1 MIPKFILKLKWF
13 YFLYTFNRNYNWIIT
28 TLEGMLYLKNKLNGL
43 GIIGIKLGQYLYST
57 MDLPNNLK
65 KILEDFLSNNKPHS
79 LDETLCILN
88 NNNNNINISSI
99 DEKILGSGSLCQTHI
114 CYLNNYPNTKF
125 VLKVVH
131 PEVLKLDEE
140 IDIVEYILNKIS
152 YYYKI
157 NIDWVGFL
165 NSIRIQSDLTHE
177 ANNMEKFYNMYKDY
191 DKIEIPKL
199 IYKNK
204 YYIIM
209 SYCEGVHLNTL
220 DSESDLYI
228 SATNLI
234 SSCAFHSLYIYSIMH
249 GDLHYGNI
257 LVKPNGNIS
266 LIDFGL
272 CVENNS
278 IIDDDEENEI
288 MYTIQEFLYNKNLDT
303 FKKLINLF
311 LTEEQINN
319 FEVAKF
325 FQEYMIQIIKLRL
338 TNKNA
343 SEYSIVIKSLLITCN
358 KLGIFLNSNVV
369 LILSQLVIL
378 ESLAY
383 HTSHNG
389 YIYLRT
395 LSFMKKESFYMDKM
409 SAYINKFY
417 QLEYE
422 NERDNDV
429 KLLYP

>member
-1 MIPKFILKLKWF
+1 MISKIILKLKWF
-13 YFLYTFNRNYNWIIT
+13 YFLYTFNKNYNWIT
-28 TLEGMLYLKNKLNGL
+28 TTIEGMLYLKNKLNGL

-57 MDLPNNLK
+57 MDLSNNLK
-65 KILEDFLSNNKPHS
+65 KILEEFLSNNKTHS
-79 LDETLCILN
+79 LDETLSILN
-88 NNNNNINISSI
+88 NNNNIDDILSI
-99 DEKILGSGSLCQTHI
+99 DETILGSGSLCQTHI
-114 CYLNNYPNTKF
+114 CYLNNYQDTKF
-125 VLKVVH
+125 VLKIVH
-131 PEVLKLDEE
+131 PEVLKLNEE
-140 IDIVEYILNKIS
+140 IDIVEYILNKLS

-165 NSIRIQSDLTHE
+165 NSIRIQADLTHE
-177 ANNMEKFYNMYKDY
+177 AKNIEKFYNMYKDY

-199 IYKNK
+199 IHKNK

-209 SYCEGVHLNTL
+209 SYCDGVHLNTL
-220 DSESDLYI
+220 DNESDLYI

-234 SSCAFHSLYIYSIMH
+234 SSCTFHSLYFYSIMH
-249 GDLHYGNI
+249 GDLHYGNV
-257 LVKPNGNIS
+257 LVKPNGHIA

-278 IIDDDEENEI
+278 SIDDDEENEI

-303 FKKLINLF
+303 FRKLINLF

-319 FEVAKF
+319 FEVLKF
-325 FQEYMIQIIKLRL
+325 FQEYMIQIIKFRL

-358 KLGIFLNSNVV
+358 KLCIFLNSNIV

-383 HTSHNG
+383 HISHNG

-395 LSFMKKESFYMDKM
+395 LSFMKKEPFYMDKM

-417 QLEYE
+417 QLEYD
-422 NERDNDV
+422 NERDDNV